1 MHTNPSFPDKKTL
14 RRIAGGDESA
24 FRMVFDHYRP
34 IIYTLSLRYTRNE
47 WIAEEI
53 VQDVFMKVWVNRN
66 ALPGIQNFGGWIF
79 TIAEGLTINAVKK
92 LVRDKEK
99 AQLYFSDPL
108 SVDIT
113 FDSAEQE
120 NHYATILKEAVQQLP
135 ARQQETY
142 LLIKE
147 QGLKREEA
155 AKVLNV
161 SPETVKSNLKQAM
174 RVIRAYCQARLGKT
188 ALLWLAAMVLD
199 RA

>member
-1 MHTNPSFPDKKTL
+1 METNTSFPDQKTL
-14 RRIAGGDESA
+14 QRIAAGDEAS
-24 FRMVFDHYRP
+24 FRLVFDHYRP

-53 VQDVFMKVWVNRN
+53 VQDVFMKVWVNRS
-66 ALPGIQNFGGWIF
+66 ALPDVRNFGGWIF
-79 TIAEGLTINAVKK
+79 KMAEGLTINAVKK

-99 AQLYFSDPL
+99 AQLYFTDPL
-108 SVDIT
+108 NIDVPD
-113 FDSAEQE
+113 FAEQE
-120 NHYATILKEAVQQLP
+120 DQYAIILREAVKQLP

-161 SPETVKSNLKQAM
+161 SPETVKSNLKQAI

-188 ALLWLAAMVLD
+188 ALVLLAAIL
-199 RA
+199 

>member
-1 MHTNPSFPDKKTL
+1 METNTSFPDQKTL
-14 RRIAGGDESA
+14 QRIAAGDEAS
-24 FRMVFDHYRP
+24 FRLVFDHYRP

-53 VQDVFMKVWVNRN
+53 VQDVFMKVWVNRS
-66 ALPGIQNFGGWIF
+66 ALPDVRNFGGWILK
-79 TIAEGLTINAVKK
+79 IAEGLTINAVKK

-99 AQLYFSDPL
+99 AQLYFTDPL
-108 SVDIT
+108 NIDVPD
-113 FDSAEQE
+113 FAEQE
-120 NHYATILKEAVQQLP
+120 DQYAIILREAVKQLP

-161 SPETVKSNLKQAM
+161 SPETVKSNLKQAI

-188 ALLWLAAMVLD
+188 ALVLLAAIL
-199 RA
+199 